1 MVDVRLRTLGGAL
14 AAVAALAVLTLP
26 AAGEQNCA
34 NDFRSG
40 KLYFAQ
46 KVYDK
51 AVSYFKSSVE
61 LCPEKA
67 EYHGRYAIA
76 LAQYGSE
83 RMLNEYAGAV
93 GQEPLLEEI
102 LSLFATA
109 GAEFDSALAVDPKDK
124 SNKKFTNENRQH
136 FWVDHYNRGLKFAK
150 DGKFSAA
157 DVEFQVARLLDPRES
172 RAYQQGAVALINSD
186 HKSAAAELVRQGLA
200 VDPEN
205 AALKKLLDSIYV
217 DAANGLIDTADRL
230 VRETPSGTVA
240 QAAADTARAAREY
253 LQKVLESRPDDPAL
267 YFDMGLS
274 YLTEGS
280 ALARGDSGEGV
291 SPMALDCFRKAAAAF
306 ARAAELAPPEGDT
319 HETHLNSL
327 FNEIQA
333 HLNAQDLDD
342 AKRVVGQYLS
352 LAPADPAIWQF
363 LAQVLAKQGDQEH
376 TVMALV
382 VSKSIAGKELS
393 VAEAQS
399 VAIKEELATSQQM
412 GPADAVYTYQ
422 ETESGNQIN
431 AWLWYAKRTAVAF
444 KLGLKVGEYT
454 W

>member
-1 MVDVRLRTLGGAL
+1 MHVRRRTLGGAL
-14 AAVAALAVLTLP
+14 AAFVALAVLTLP
-26 AAGEQNCA
+26 AAGEENCA

-51 AVSYFKSSVE
+51 SVSYFESSVK

-67 EYHGRYAIA
+67 EYRARYAIA

-93 GQEPLLEEI
+93 GQEALLTEI
-102 LSLFATA
+102 LGLFATS

-150 DGKFSAA
+150 EGKFDAA
-157 DVEFQVARLLDPRES
+157 SVEFQVARLLDPHES

-205 AALKKLLDSIYV
+205 AGLRKLLESIYV

-230 VRETPSGTVA
+230 VREAPIGTVA
-240 QAAADTARAAREY
+240 QAAADSARAAREL
-253 LQKVLESRPDDPAL
+253 LQKVLDTRPDDPVL
-267 YFDMGLS
+267 YFDMGLA
-274 YLTEGS
+274 YLTEGG
-280 ALARGDSGEGV
+280 ALARGDSGETI
-291 SPMALDCFRKAAAAF
+291 SPQAQECFRKAAAAF
-306 ARAAELAPPEGDT
+306 AKAAELAPPEGDT
-319 HETHLNSL
+319 RETHLNSL

-333 HLNAQDLDD
+333 HLSAQDLED
-342 AKRVVGQYLS
+342 AKRVVGQYLN

-382 VSKSIAGKELS
+382 VSKSIAGKELP
-393 VAEAQS
+393 VAEAQGL
-399 VAIKEELATSQQM
+399 AIKEELEAFQKM
-412 GPADAVYTYQ
+412 GAPDAVYTYQ

-431 AWLWYAKRTAVAF
+431 TWLWYAKKTAIAF

>member
-1 MVDVRLRTLGGAL
+1 VDVRLRTLSGAL
-14 AAVAALAVLTLP
+14 VAAAALAVLTLP

-51 AVSYFKSSVE
+51 SVSYFKSSVE
-61 LCPEKA
+61 LCPDKA
-67 EYHGRYAIA
+67 EYRARYAIA

-93 GQEPLLEEI
+93 GQEPLLAEI
-102 LSLFATA
+102 LSLFATS

-150 DGKFSAA
+150 DGKFDAA
-157 DVEFQVARLLDPRES
+157 SVEFHVARLIDPHES

-186 HKSAAAELVRQGLA
+186 HKQAAAELVREGLA
-200 VDPEN
+200 LDPEN
-205 AALKKLLDSIYV
+205 AGLKKLLDSIYV
-217 DAANGLIDTADRL
+217 DAANGLIDAADRL
-230 VRETPSGTVA
+230 VRDTPYGTVA

-253 LQKVLESRPDDPAL
+253 LDKVLVSRPDDPTL

-274 YLTEGS
+274 YLTEGG
-280 ALARGDSGEGV
+280 ALARGDTGEGV
-291 SPMALDCFRKAAAAF
+291 SPAAQESFRKAAGAF
-306 ARAAELAPPEGDT
+306 AKAAELAPPDGDT
-319 HETHLNSL
+319 RDTHLNSL

-333 HLNAQDLDD
+333 HLNAEDLDD

-352 LAPADPAIWQF
+352 LAPTDPAIWQF

-382 VSKSIAGKELS
+382 VSKSIAGKELP
-393 VAEAQS
+393 VAEAQGM
-399 VAIKEELATSQQM
+399 AIKEELETSQQM
-412 GPADAVYTYQ
+412 GAPDAVYTYQ

-431 AWLWYAKRTAVAF
+431 AWLWYAKKTAIAF
-444 KLGLKVGEYT
+444 KLGLRVGEYT